1 MESPDPSGNRK
12 YRVFDPGGTIFKI
25 VADPMRGQLAL
36 EVRDAE
42 ARQVKFA
49 VVDLADGSCIY
60 PGEWGSWWRGLSN
73 LKFEFAVIHH
83 FEDPSL
89 PVHRGVEFI
98 QLPEGNTLF
107 KDSDGRVIG
116 ESEDG
121 ILLDTGNGAHL
132 FWEGSG
138 VFRGVKDDAYEDL
151 LTKCQFFQR
160 KVEGLIRNPEFGWSA
175 EIGDILA
182 PALDNVIGEGA
193 SLSLETATL
202 AAWHTSNFQGTLDS
216 HLACVDSGYV
226 QWNLTME
233 KGLSHLNPEPF
244 FVLGEYV
251 IWLEGRMRLAWR
263 KF

>member
-1 MESPDPSGNRK
+1 MESPDPSRNRS
-12 YRVFDPGGTIFKI
+12 YRVLDPGGTIFKV
-25 VADPMRGQLAL
+25 VADPSRGQLAL

-42 ARQVKFA
+42 ARQVKF
-49 VVDLADGSCIY
+49 VVVNLEDGSCIY

-73 LKFEFAVIHH
+73 LKFEFVVIHH

-98 QLPEGNTLF
+98 RLAEGITLF

-121 ILLDTGNGAHL
+121 ILLNTGNGSHL

-138 VFRGVKDDAYEDL
+138 NFRGVAGDSYEDL
-151 LTKCQFFQR
+151 LVKCQFFQR
-160 KVEGLIRNPEFGWSA
+160 KMETLIRNPEFGWSDEVG
-175 EIGDILA
+175 EILEPSLENIVG
-182 PALDNVIGEGA
+182 NGA
-193 SLSLETATL
+193 SLSLGPVTL

-216 HLACVDSGYV
+216 HLACVDSGQV
-226 QWNLTME
+226 QWKLSME
-233 KGLSHLNPEPF
+233 KGLTHLNPEPF